1 VSDVAKE
8 RILVGQGDAIIEAAR
23 PLMARLD
30 ADIELV
36 GVGDGARCLVAFTK
50 LLRAGKPPLL
60 VALDN
65 DLARIDGEGCAR
77 SMRAIERA
85 FEADPV
91 AIIFYADGPADG
103 SRTALLKSLGRA
115 VHLPRKDES
124 VDAQAL
130 RMVKAFAKLLKQV
143 RGQ

>member
-1 VSDVAKE
+1 MAKE
-8 RILVGQGDAIIEAAR
+8 RILVGQGDAIVEAAK
-23 PLMARLD
+23 PLMAKLD

-36 GVGDGARCLVAFTK
+36 GVGDGARCIVAFTK
-50 LLRAGKPPLL
+50 LLRAEKPPLL
-60 VALDN
+60 VALDD

-85 FEADPV
+85 FGAEPV
-91 AIIFYADGPADG
+91 AILFYAPGAADPTR
-103 SRTALLKSLGRA
+103 SALLKTLGRA
-115 VHLPRKDES
+115 VHLPRKEEA